1 MLSLREHSLCFA
13 FRICHNKCQ
22 KRVFFFLLTLFELE
36 RSRLSSENCWSSS
49 LTSFCACVM
58 KSTWQNFSSICKK
71 FLFQRL
77 IQVTQYRQNK
87 QNVTWGCYSWQEEYS
102 WSTLLTSNEKKKTFW
117 HLLYSMK
124 KPLRCFLNVIYIP
137 TVIWAANQDLPK
149 LAVVG
154 GPQLWIIHMLYSLA
168 IYSFSHIETDK

>member
-1 MLSLREHSLCFA
+1 MDSNLPAYLISMLSLREHSLCFA

-36 RSRLSSENCWSSS
+36 RSRLSSENCWSSC

-102 WSTLLTSNEKKKTFW
+102 WSTLLTSNEKKNLSDISYTQWKSF
-117 HLLYSMK
+117 
-124 KPLRCFLNVIYIP
+124 CF
-137 TVIWAANQDLPK
+137 A
-149 LAVVG
+149 
-154 GPQLWIIHMLYSLA
+154 
-168 IYSFSHIETDK
+168 F